1 MRDKKKPRDTQH
13 VVLKSCDPQAA
24 CLLLSSF
31 QGPFM
36 GVCWIMSRQEE
47 LEKRVHTIHPVLEL
61 KVQFREVLPSQY
73 FFSKTRNHD
82 DS

>member
-1 MRDKKKPRDTQH
+1 MLFSSPVT
-13 VVLKSCDPQAA
+13 QAA

-31 QGPFM
+31 QGLFM

-47 LEKRVHTIHPVLEL
+47 LEKGVHTTHPVLEL
-61 KVQFREVLPSQY
+61 KVQFREVLPLQY
-73 FFSKTRNHD
+73 FFSKTRSHD